1 MGIVAIIIQ
10 LDILPTKQLWSN
22 LEMTDKQSLIFCCS
36 FIAITFSLMGWL
48 CISYLSP
55 NPYIWFLSVS
65 IGIFIAVVEVYIMTE
80 AIERHRDDR

>member
-1 MGIVAIIIQ
+1 M
-10 LDILPTKQLWSN
+10 LRLCRKE
-22 LEMTDKQSLIFCCS
+22 LEMTDKQSLIFCYS

-48 CISYLSP
+48 CASELSP
-55 NPYIWFLSVS
+55 NPYVWFISVP